1 MHVVSHLNWRYI
13 SQEWQGYIE
22 LSHSTLYCA
31 YFKNLWSF
39 WRFYVDVQVS
49 WITSRTM
56 SMRET
61 SMYKNMV
68 GIASISIWTSVIKTM
83 SNNSEH
89 RRTTGE
95 VKKTV
100 RRSSWWPLEA
110 MGCVW
115 ITSSIWHQIGD
126 TKLMWLRNHR
136 ETSALNFV
144 SPFYWEALSNER
156 SENRGTL

>member
-13 SQEWQGYIE
+13 SQEWQGYIK
-22 LSHSTLYCA
+22 LSHSTLFCA

-61 SMYKNMV
+61 SMHKIEV
-68 GIASISIWTSVIKTM
+68 GIACVSIWINIIKTM

-100 RRSSWWPLEA
+100 RRPSWTPLEGHGVCLNHFLNLA
-110 MGCVW
+110 SNWG
-115 ITSSIWHQIGD
+115 HQINAVENSSRNFG
-126 TKLMWLRNHR
+126 TEFRAPNSLR
-136 ETSALNFV
+136 SLA
-144 SPFYWEALSNER
+144 
-156 SENRGTL
+156 